1 LRKYLFPGIIH
12 PMASQENIRNFCI
25 IAHIDHGKTT
35 LTDCLLRLT
44 RTVADFEFEERM
56 MDSNPIEKER
66 GITIKLAPVRMEYT
80 LLPQNAQQA
89 AEHSNLQHST
99 VGQKYVLNLIDTP
112 GHVDFGYEVSRS
124 LAACEGALLV
134 VDATQ
139 GVQAQTLS
147 TYEKAK
153 DLGLVIIPVINKIDL
168 PSADVERTT
177 LELMEMFNV
186 DEHDILKVSAK
197 SALNIEELLRAIIER
212 IPAPI
217 GIVDA
222 PARGLLITSLF
233 DQHKGAIA
241 LVRIVDG
248 ALRKGDKLEFVR
260 AGISMMPLEIGIYNP
275 IMQKRDD
282 LITGE
287 VGYIATGLKDVRS
300 LKVGDTVTKASDA
313 ANVTPLAGYKEPQ
326 PMVFLELYPID
337 ASEFSELQ
345 DAMSKLVLRD
355 AALQYVGTHSEALG
369 SGLRVGFLGILHAE
383 IVLERLSREFNLE
396 LIATSPSVPYQ
407 VQMRTGEE
415 IEIHSPAQLPDPS
428 QILNIKEP
436 VAEINLFTPERFSG
450 TVLQMVRERRG
461 HLLESRV
468 VGERI
473 RLDCEVPLSELIT
486 DFHDKL
492 KSVTSGYAS
501 FEYAVKG
508 FMDVDAVKVDVL
520 LNQEVVE
527 ALSFMCVRENAE
539 SEGRKIVTK
548 LKEILPRQMFEVPV
562 QAAIGGKV
570 VARETIKA
578 FRKDVTQHLYGGD
591 VTRRK
596 KLLSKQAKGKK
607 KMKQMGR
614 VEVDQDTFLKL
625 LRRD

>member
-1 LRKYLFPGIIH
+1 
-12 PMASQENIRNFCI
+12 MSSQEHIRNFCI

-44 RTVADFEFEERM
+44 RTVNDFQFEERM

-80 LLPQNAQQA
+80 LPATAQVSEAAQA
-89 AEHSNLQHST
+89 ARTS
-99 VGQKYVLNLIDTP
+99 VPGQTYTLNLIDTP

-186 DEHDILKVSAK
+186 DEEDIIKVSAK
-197 SALNIEELLRAIIER
+197 SALNIEMLLHTIIER
-212 IPAPI
+212 VPAPT
-217 GIVDA
+217 GQTDA
-222 PARGLLITSLF
+222 AARGLLITSLF

-248 ALRKGDKLEFVR
+248 SLRKGDKLEFVR
-260 AGISMMPLEIGIYNP
+260 AGTSMLPLEIGIYNP
-275 IMQKRDD
+275 VMQKKDE
-282 LITGE
+282 LLTGE

-300 LKVGDTVTKASDA
+300 LKVGDTITRAADA
-313 ANVTPLAGYKEPQ
+313 AQVEPLPGYKEPQ
-326 PMVFLELYPID
+326 PMVYLELYPVD

-355 AALQYVGTHSEALG
+355 AALQYIGTHSDALG

-407 VQMRTGEE
+407 VSMRTGEE
-415 IEIHSPAQLPDPS
+415 LEIHSPAQLPDPS
-428 QILNIKEP
+428 QILLVREP
-436 VAEINLFTPERFSG
+436 MAEINLFTPERFSG
-450 TVLQMVRERRG
+450 VVLQMIRERRG

-501 FEYAVKG
+501 FEYTVKG
-508 FMDVDAVKVDVL
+508 FVEVDAVKVDVL

-527 ALSFMCVRENAE
+527 ALSFMCVREKAE
-539 SEGRKIVTK
+539 AEGRKIAAK
-548 LKEILPRQMFEVPV
+548 LKEILPRQMFEVPI

-570 VARETIKA
+570 IARETIKA

-596 KLLSKQAKGKK
+596 KLLAKQAKGKK

>member
-1 LRKYLFPGIIH
+1 
-12 PMASQENIRNFCI
+12 MASQENIRNFCI

-35 LTDCLLRLT
+35 LTDCLLRMT
-44 RTVADFEFEERM
+44 RTVNDYQFEERM

-80 LLPQNAQQA
+80 LPETATIKDNNA
-89 AEHSNLQHST
+89 SGKFST
-99 VGQKYVLNLIDTP
+99 SSAIPGQKYILNLIDTP

-153 DLGLVIIPVINKIDL
+153 EIGLVIIPVINKIDL

-177 LELMEMFNV
+177 LELMELFNIS
-186 DEHDILKVSAK
+186 EEEILKVSAK
-197 SALNIEELLRAIIER
+197 SALNIEELLHSIIAR
-212 IPAPI
+212 VPAPT
-217 GIVDA
+217 GQEDA
-222 PARGLLITSLF
+222 PTRGLLITSLF

-248 ALRKGDKLEFVR
+248 SLRKGDKLEFIR
-260 AGISMMPLEIGIYNP
+260 AKESMVPIEIGIYNP
-275 IMQKRDD
+275 SMQKRDN
-282 LITGE
+282 LETGE
-287 VGYIATGLKDVRS
+287 VGYIATGMKDVRA
-300 LKVGDTVTKASDA
+300 LKVGDTITRASEVDK
-313 ANVTPLAGYKEPQ
+313 VVPLTGYKEPQ
-326 PMVFLELYPID
+326 AMVYLELYPVD
-337 ASEFSELQ
+337 ASEFTELQ
-345 DAMSKLVLRD
+345 DAMSKLILRD
-355 AALQYVGTHSEALG
+355 AALQYTGTHSEALG

-383 IVLERLSREFNLE
+383 IVLERLSREFDLN

-407 VQMRTGEE
+407 INMRNHEV
-415 IEIHSPAQLPDPS
+415 IEIHGPAQLPDPS
-428 QILNIKEP
+428 QIESIEEP
-436 VAEINLFTPERFSG
+436 VAIIHLFTPEHYSG
-450 TVLQMVRERRG
+450 AVLQMVRERRG
-461 HLLESRV
+461 HLIESKV

-473 RLDCEVPLSELIT
+473 RLDCEVPLAELIT

-501 FEYAVKG
+501 FEYTLKG
-508 FMDVDAVKVDVL
+508 YSPVDAVKVDVM
-520 LNQEVVE
+520 LNQEIVS

-578 FRKDVTQHLYGGD
+578 YRKDVTQHMYGGD
-591 VTRRK
+591 ITRRK

-607 KMKQMGR
+607 KMKQLGR

>member
-1 LRKYLFPGIIH
+1 
-12 PMASQENIRNFCI
+12 MVSQANIRNFCI

-44 RTVADFEFEERM
+44 HTVAEHQMEERI

-66 GITIKLAPVRMEYT
+66 GITIKLAPVRMDYK
-80 LLPQNAQQA
+80 
-89 AEHSNLQHST
+89 
-99 VGQKYVLNLIDTP
+99 GYVLNLIDTP

-139 GVQAQTLS
+139 GIQAQTLS
-147 TYEKAK
+147 TFEKAK
-153 DLGLVIIPVINKIDL
+153 DMGLVIIPVINKIDL

-177 LELMEMFNV
+177 LELMELFNIN
-186 DEHDILKVSAK
+186 EEEIIKVSAK
-197 SALNIEELLRAIIER
+197 SGINIEALLEAVIER
-212 IPAPI
+212 VPAPQ
-217 GIVDA
+217 GVVEA
-222 PARGLLITSLF
+222 PTRALLITSLF

-241 LVRIVDG
+241 LIRMVDG
-248 ALRKGDKLEFVR
+248 AIKRGDRLQFYSAKESCVP
-260 AGISMMPLEIGIYNP
+260 IEIGVYEP
-275 IMQKRDD
+275 TMFKRDE
-282 LITGE
+282 LSAGE
-287 VGYIATGLKDVRS
+287 VGYLATGLKDVRA
-300 LKVGDTVTKASDA
+300 LKVGDTITRASQ
-313 ANVTPLAGYKEPQ
+313 VEQITPLPGYKEPQ
-326 PMVFLELYPID
+326 PMVYLELYPVD
-337 ASEFSELQ
+337 ASDFTELQ

-355 AALQYVGTHSEALG
+355 AALQYVGTYSEALG

-383 IVLERLSREFNLE
+383 IVLERLSREFDLE
-396 LIATSPSVPYQ
+396 LIATSPSVPYI
-407 VQMRTGEE
+407 VALRTGEE
-415 IEIHSPAQLPDPS
+415 VEIHSPAQLPDPS
-428 QILNIKEP
+428 QILEIREP
-436 VAEINLFTPERFSG
+436 MAIVHLFTPERFSG
-450 TVLQMVRERRG
+450 TVLQICRERRG
-461 HLLESRV
+461 VLLESRV

-473 RLDCEVPLSELIT
+473 RLDCEIPLSELIT

-492 KSVTSGYAS
+492 KSITSGYAS
-501 FEYAVKG
+501 FEYSLKG
-508 FMDVDAVKVDVL
+508 FMPVDAVKVDVL
-520 LNQEVVE
+520 LNQEVVS

-596 KLLSKQAKGKK
+596 KLLAKQAKGKK

>member
-1 LRKYLFPGIIH
+1 
-12 PMASQENIRNFCI
+12 MASQDTIRNFCI

-44 RTVADFEFEERM
+44 HTVEEYQMEERI

-66 GITIKLAPVRMEYT
+66 GITIKLAPVRMDY
-80 LLPQNAQQA
+80 Q
-89 AEHSNLQHST
+89 
-99 VGQKYVLNLIDTP
+99 GYILNLIDTP

-139 GVQAQTLS
+139 GIQAQTLS
-147 TYEKAK
+147 TYEKAR

-177 LELMEMFNV
+177 LELMELF
-186 DEHDILKVSAK
+186 DINEEEIIKVSAK
-197 SALNIEELLRAIIER
+197 SKLNIDTLLEAIITR
-212 IPAPI
+212 IPPPR
-217 GIVDA
+217 GIVQA
-222 PARGLLITSLF
+222 PTRALLITSLF
-233 DQHKGAIA
+233 DQHRGAIA
-241 LVRIVDG
+241 LVRVVDG
-248 ALRKGDKLEFVR
+248 SIKKGERLLFVS
-260 AGISMMPLEIGIYNP
+260 AHEDYTPIEIGIYAP
-275 IMQKRDD
+275 LMEKRDC
-282 LITGE
+282 LETGE
-287 VGYIATGLKDVRS
+287 VGYIATGMKDVRA
-300 LKVGDTVTKASDA
+300 LKVGDTITRMADA
-313 ANVTPLAGYKEPQ
+313 GTVDLLPGYKEPQ

-383 IVLERLSREFNLE
+383 IVLERLEREFDLE
-396 LIATSPSVPYQ
+396 LIATSPSVPYR
-407 VQMRTGEE
+407 VVMRTGGEV
-415 IEIHSPAQLPDPS
+415 EIHSPAQLPDPS
-428 QILNIKEP
+428 QILEIKEP
-436 VAEINLFTPERFSG
+436 IALVHLFTPERFSG
-450 TVLQMVRERRG
+450 PVLQLCRERRG
-461 HLLESRV
+461 TLLESRV

-473 RLDCEVPLSELIT
+473 RLDCEIPLAELIT

-492 KSVTSGYAS
+492 KSITSGYAS
-501 FEYAVKG
+501 FEYVLKSYDA
-508 FMDVDAVKVDVL
+508 VDAVKVDVM
-520 LNQEVVE
+520 LNHEIIE
-527 ALSFMCVRENAE
+527 ALSFMTVRDNAE
-539 SEGRKIVTK
+539 SEGRKIAAK

-562 QAAIGGKV
+562 QAAVGGKV

-578 FRKDVTQHLYGGD
+578 FRKDVTAHLYGGD

-607 KMKQMGR
+607 KMKQLGR
-614 VEVDQDTFLKL
+614 VQVDQDTFLKL

>member
-1 LRKYLFPGIIH
+1 
-12 PMASQENIRNFCI
+12 MSSQDKIRNFCI

-44 RTVADFEFEERM
+44 HAVDDHQFQERM

-66 GITIKLAPVRMEYT
+66 GITIKLAPVRMEYD
-80 LLPQNAQQA
+80 
-89 AEHSNLQHST
+89 
-99 VGQKYVLNLIDTP
+99 GYILNLIDTP

-147 TYEKAK
+147 TYEKATE
-153 DLGLVIIPVINKIDL
+153 LGLVIIPVINKIDL

-177 LELMEMFNV
+177 LELMEMFGV
-186 DEHDILKVSAK
+186 DEEEILKVSAK
-197 SALNIEELLRAIIER
+197 SALNIENLLHTIIAK
-212 IPAPI
+212 IPAPT
-217 GIVDA
+217 GVVEA

-241 LVRIVDG
+241 LVRMVDG
-248 ALRKGDKLEFVR
+248 MLRKGERLQFVR
-260 AGISMMPLEIGIYNP
+260 AGESMVPLEIGVYNP
-275 IMQKRDD
+275 AMNKRDA
-282 LITGE
+282 LQTGE

-300 LKVGDTVTKASDA
+300 LKVGDTITRAADA
-313 ANVTPLAGYKEPQ
+313 DGVKPLSGYKEPQ
-326 PMVFLELYPID
+326 AMVFLELYPID

-355 AALQYVGTHSEALG
+355 AALQYIGTHSEALG

-407 VQMRTGEE
+407 VIMRTGEE
-415 IEIHSPAQLPDPS
+415 LEIHSPAQLPDPS
-428 QILNIKEP
+428 QILKIKEP
-436 VAEINLFTPERFSG
+436 VSEVHLFTPERFSG

-461 HLLESRV
+461 HLTESKV
-468 VGERI
+468 VGERL
-473 RLDCEVPLSELIT
+473 RLDCEIPLAELIT

-501 FEYAVKG
+501 FEYTVKG
-508 FMDVDAVKVDVL
+508 FAEVDAVKVDVL
-520 LNQEVVE
+520 LNHEVVS
-527 ALSFMCVRENAE
+527 ALSFMCVRDNAE
-539 SEGRKIVTK
+539 IEGRKIVSK

-562 QAAIGGKV
+562 QAAVGGKV

-578 FRKDVTQHLYGGD
+578 FRKDVTAKLYGGD

-596 KLLSKQAKGKK
+596 KLLAKQAKGKK
-607 KMKQMGR
+607 KMKQLGR